1 MAGMDV
7 VCILVSD
14 EGHLCRLGWQL
25 TYETHGVVHC
35 PYHFCCKDALFGGSC
50 SRRGPSPAPCYFEEE
65 FLAGYPV
72 SPERGAGGVAAEAEL
87 EGGGTCG
94 GGIEARVDVVL
105 GGAGEDR
112 GGMRHRAGV
121 LDRRVRLLR
130 EAVQGRGGGV
140 HRGGSRI

>member
-1 MAGMDV
+1 MDV

-50 SRRGPSPAPCYFEEE
+50 SRRGPSPAGCYFEEE

-140 HRGGSRI
+140 HRGGE

>member
-1 MAGMDV
+1 M
-7 VCILVSD
+7 
-14 EGHLCRLGWQL
+14 
-25 TYETHGVVHC
+25 VHC

-50 SRRGPSPAPCYFEEE
+50 SRRGPSPAGCYFEEE